1 MHPVRHGDPD
11 TCRDRICLRMVQG
24 QGREDCRDS
33 HRLRCAAIRRH
44 VRGKGCDVKQTI
56 RQNLEQR
63 TFMAVVKRTQVI
75 NKPVDVVFQTV
86 VDVSSFPNWN
96 PTTPSARKLS
106 NGEIGNGTRF
116 ELEIRGIGKV
126 QHELR
131 EFDRNKQVRL
141 VPSFKLLSGG
151 HRFIFTAE
159 GAKTRID
166 HELEMTTKGVF
177 KIFTPLMGMMG
188 KKNLRDTANALQ
200 RYLERT

>member
-1 MHPVRHGDPD
+1 
-11 TCRDRICLRMVQG
+11 
-24 QGREDCRDS
+24 
-33 HRLRCAAIRRH
+33 
-44 VRGKGCDVKQTI
+44 
-56 RQNLEQR
+56 
-63 TFMAVVKRTQVI
+63 MAVVKRTQVI

-86 VDVSSFPNWN
+86 VDVANFPNWN

-116 ELEIRGIGKV
+116 ELEIRGFGKV
-126 QHELR
+126 QQELR

-141 VPSFKLLSGG
+141 VPSMKLLSGG

-166 HELEMTTKGVF
+166 HELEMTPNGVF
-177 KIFTPLMGMMG
+177 KIFIPLMGMMG
-188 KKNLRDTANALQ
+188 KKNLRDLADSLQ